1 MVREIHSEMRIF
13 FLETGYHFWETLLF
27 REQVE
32 ATWGLNIRDLRRDD
46 SWKGFLERYRKELP
60 ETNPELCCY
69 IRKVQ
74 PMQAATRGLKAWIT
88 GIRRDQTAVRA
99 GAKIL
104 EVKRDGLVR
113 IAPLLNWTKTDI
125 EAYIKEHELPKH
137 PLPAETY
144 PSVGCKPC
152 TRPVLPGEGD
162 RAGRWDGKGKVE
174 CGLHTEM
181 FNRDRLTVADFKLG
195 DGRKR

>member
-1 MVREIHSEMRIF
+1 M
-13 FLETGYHFWETLLF
+13 
-27 REQVE
+27 
-32 ATWGLNIRDLRRDD
+32 
-46 SWKGFLERYRKELP
+46 
-60 ETNPELCCY
+60 
-69 IRKVQ
+69 
-74 PMQAATRGLKAWIT
+74 
-88 GIRRDQTAVRA
+88 
-99 GAKIL
+99 
-104 EVKRDGLVR
+104 R

-125 EAYIKEHELPKH
+125 EAYIKEHDLPKH